1 MPATPGLPACKR
13 HDDAARAKCQRRCQV
28 ETREKAGLRDAAS
41 DCRAAAVTSPG
52 DMIAPGETPDR
63 RSLAISDDARL

>member
-28 ETREKAGLRDAAS
+28 ETREKAGLATRPAVA
-41 DCRAAAVTSPG
+41 RAAAVTSPG
-52 DMIAPGETPDR
+52 DMIAPGGTQPPITRDFR
-63 RSLAISDDARL
+63 